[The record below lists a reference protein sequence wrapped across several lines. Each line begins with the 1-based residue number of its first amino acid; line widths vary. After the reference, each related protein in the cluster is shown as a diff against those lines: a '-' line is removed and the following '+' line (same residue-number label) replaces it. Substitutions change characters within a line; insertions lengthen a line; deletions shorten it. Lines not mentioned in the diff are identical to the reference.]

1 MGERSKI
8 LILEDETLLAWSM
21 REVLSLV
28 GYDGSRCG
36 SHRK

>member
-1 MGERSKI
+1 VMGERSKI

-28 GYDGSRCG
+28 G
-36 SHRK
+36 